1 MSSLLLSVGLSVG
14 VLLLTTWDVAIMISA
29 ALTIASASLVTVASL
44 VLMGWELNMFESMTL
59 SLAVGLSID
68 FAIHLGVAF
77 KMTKDSNQGEKRL
90 RLFASALCAGN

>member
-1 MSSLLLSVGLSVG
+1 MLESMTLS
-14 VLLLTTWDVAIMISA
+14 
-29 ALTIASASLVTVASL
+29 LTIGLCFLEVASL

-77 KMTKDSNQGEKRL
+77 KLTKGDVSQGKEM
-90 RLFASALCAGN
+90 SV